1 MIANLAASP
10 SMSNLAPTL
19 FVLLGLLLLFFGG
32 EGLVRGSSALALRL
46 GLTPLVVGL
55 TVVAFGTSAPEL
67 VVSVQATLAGKGAVA
82 IGNVIG
88 SNSLNIGLILALTG
102 LICPLRVQLQILRID
117 VPILVGATVLA
128 AWMLSDLALGRLEGA
143 ILLTGAVSYTV
154 FAVLY
159 AKKVKPSAEVEA
171 EFAEALPAPR
181 GSIWRDVLFIA
192 VGLGLLAAGS
202 HFLVDGATRLARGFG
217 VSEGVIGLT
226 IVALGTSMPELVTC
240 VVAALKKEPDIAL
253 GNIIGSNLF
262 NLLGILG
269 TAALVRP
276 LTGEGINMSDLWVAI
291 AFTFAL
297 VPILWSGR
305 ILQRWEGGLLLG
317 GYGAYMATLW
327 PK

>member
-1 MIANLAASP
+1 
-10 SMSNLAPTL
+10 MSTTSPTL
-19 FVLLGLLLLFFGG
+19 FVLFGLVLLFFGG

-67 VVSVQATLAGKGAVA
+67 VVSIQATLAGQGAVA

-88 SNSLNIGLILALTG
+88 SNSLNIGLILAITA
-102 LICPLRVQLQILRID
+102 LIHPLKVQLQILRID
-117 VPILVGATVLA
+117 TPIMVGVSVLA
-128 AWMLSDLALGRLEGA
+128 AWMLSDLVIGRIEGA
-143 ILLTGAVSYTV
+143 TLFAGVIAYTA
-154 FAVLY
+154 FTVLY

-171 EFAEALPAPR
+171 EFAEAVPAPC
-181 GSIWRDVLFIA
+181 GSIWRDVLFVVA
-192 VGLGLLAAGS
+192 GLGLLAAGS

-217 VSEGVIGLT
+217 ISEAIIGLT

-240 VVAALKKEPDIAL
+240 IVAACKKEPDIAL
-253 GNIIGSNLF
+253 GNVIGSNIF

-269 TAALVRP
+269 MAALVRP
-276 LTGEGINMSDLWVAI
+276 MTGEGIKMTDLYVAL
-291 AFTFAL
+291 AFAVAL
-297 VPILWSGR
+297 VPLLWSGR

-317 GYGAYMATLW
+317 GYIAYMGTLW